1 MYHRVFVIQG
11 FSNVVEAVEETGSIM
26 REIRDIEEQIDNIN
40 EVELMENV
48 KQIENDLKQV
58 KEENQEMIQRLK
70 GKKWKGERK

>member
-1 MYHRVFVIQG
+1 MYYLLYFIQG

-70 GKKWKGERK
+70 GKK